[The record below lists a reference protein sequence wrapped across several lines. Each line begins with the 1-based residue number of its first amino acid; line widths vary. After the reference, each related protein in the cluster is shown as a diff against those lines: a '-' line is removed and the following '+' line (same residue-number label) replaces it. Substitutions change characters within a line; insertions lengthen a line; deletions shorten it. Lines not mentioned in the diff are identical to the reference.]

1 MSQKFFA
8 SVRRN
13 QRQWMVVLTV
23 LSMVSFLFLDNLSQ
37 KSGPMS
43 PFGGGLLIGSLVA
56 AGMCI
61 VGYPRGK
68 TVEFGSGGFVVGF
81 LAGFLGFGAVGFN
94 KPLARTAAG
103 NYSRTDFIHLA
114 NQRKKINQFVFSLAR
129 KVQNNQLQGFGGVD
143 DGSLMSHELL
153 LADAKKMGIHISDK
167 GVNDFL
173 HQISLGKMTTS
184 DFKSALREADLGE
197 GEMFELLKKELAAQL
212 VAELMIPPAYNPPI
226 ARGFERYVQE
236 STRCLAQTPYQ
247 LWDAFQKLTL
257 KESLQAVAIPV
268 NDFVSKAPEPTDSE
282 LAQFFDRYKFQRW
295 VDEARPGFNRPPRVQ
310 LAYLTANLEA
320 FEKGQEP
327 TDGEVSEYYEKNK
340 ERYRVVTEQPAS
352 TEGAAAEAT
361 KTDTIKTE
369 EPKSE
374 NPPAATEAK
383 PEQPAAG
390 DAESKPKEEVKPN
403 TEPPKEEKPAEKP
416 ADKPAD
422 GDKSQCGDDEPKKPE
437 AQPEAAKPAA
447 PAEAKPAEPAAEAK
461 PAEPAAEVKPEAAAE
476 AKPADAPKED
486 PKEAPPANPVVP
498 ALNAS
503 PETLPGPKF
512 RDLNDELKLEIREAI
527 LRERAFAKISTE
539 LDKAY
544 DLMVKL
550 GLDYDTT
557 MDKSKKPE
565 KAKAI
570 AEQLR
575 EYAQAHKLEYKETPE
590 WTYEELTA
598 EPIGTSLDGSGR
610 TPVATEAFTTAGRG
624 EQRLPLYAPRRSDSK
639 QQFESFAYWKIAT
652 FPAAV
657 SDPKDEAVRTRLIA
671 AWKFDQARKL
681 AEDRGKQ
688 LLDKVKANKNDMP
701 ATLGTEPITGTE
713 GSPVFKIIETEEF
726 SWLTAG
732 QAMPGQSQNP
742 TVSTIPMIDNVGNP
756 FMKTVFEELKD
767 GEVGLVTD
775 DSRSTFYLVKVV
787 NRDLAKDDG
796 GVAKQ
801 ERHQKF
807 MKEEFSSRLFP
818 IIKTPYQT
826 FAQLSQQQIDQ
837 AWRQSF
843 EQQHSVVWDTSGK
856 DMPDDQE

>member
-1 MSQKFFA
+1 MSQRFFA

-13 QRQWMVVLTV
+13 QRQWMVVVTV
-23 LSMVSFLFLDNLSQ
+23 LAMVSFLFLDNVSQ
-37 KSGPMS
+37 RSGPMS

-68 TVEFGSGGFVVGF
+68 TVEFGAGGFVVGF
-81 LAGFLGFGAVGFN
+81 LAGFLGFGAMGFN
-94 KPLARTAAG
+94 KPLARTSAG

-114 NQRKKINQFVFSLAR
+114 NQRKRINQFVFSLAR
-129 KVQNNQLQGFGGVD
+129 KVQNSQVQGFGGAD
-143 DGSLMSHELL
+143 DGSLMSHEML

-173 HQISLGKMTTS
+173 HQISLGKMTKA
-184 DFKSALREADLGE
+184 DFKSALTEAGLGE
-197 GEMFELLKKELAAQL
+197 SEMFELLKKELSAQL
-212 VAELMIPPAYNPPI
+212 VAELMVPPAYNPPI

-236 STRCLAQTPYQ
+236 STRSLAQTPHQ
-247 LWDAFQKLTL
+247 LWDAFQKLNL

-268 NDFVSKAPEPTDSE
+268 NDFISKAPEPTDTE

-310 LAYLTANLEA
+310 LAYLTANLET
-320 FEKGQEP
+320 FEKGEEP
-327 TDGEVSEYYEKNK
+327 SDSDVSEYYEKNK
-340 ERYRVVTEQPAS
+340 ERYRVTPGQATSTEGPAS
-352 TEGAAAEAT
+352 TDAAAGDAP
-361 KTDTIKTE
+361 KTDATKTE
-369 EPKSE
+369 EPKPE
-374 NPPAATEAK
+374 NPPAATETK

-390 DAESKPKEEVKPN
+390 DAEAKPKEEPKPN
-403 TEPPKEEKPAEKP
+403 ADAPKEEKPAENP
-416 ADKPAD
+416 ADKPAE
-422 GDKSQCGDDEPKKPE
+422 GDKSQCGDEEPKKPE
-437 AQPEAAKPAA
+437 AKPEEPKPAA
-447 PAEAKPAEPAAEAK
+447 PAEAKPAD
-461 PAEPAAEVKPEAAAE
+461 PAAEVKPEAPAE
-476 AKPADAPKED
+476 AKPADAPKEE
-486 PKEAPPANPVVP
+486 PKDAPPANPTVP

-503 PETLPGPKF
+503 PETLPGPKY

-544 DLMVKL
+544 DVMVKL

-557 MDKSKKPE
+557 TDKAKRPE
-565 KAKAI
+565 KAAAI
-570 AEQLR
+570 ADQLR

-590 WTYEELTA
+590 WTYEELAA
-598 EPIGTSLDGSGR
+598 EPIGVSLDGNGR
-610 TPVATEAFTTAGRG
+610 TPVSTEAFTTAGRG
-624 EQRLPLYAPRRSDSK
+624 EQRLPPYAPRRSESK
-639 QQFESFAYWKIAT
+639 QQFESFAYWKIA
-652 FPAAV
+652 FLPATV
-657 SDPKDEAVRTRLIA
+657 SDPKDETVRTRLIA
-671 AWKFDQARKL
+671 AWKFDQARKI
-681 AEDRGKQ
+681 AEDRGKA
-688 LLDKVKANKNDMP
+688 LLDKIKANNNDMP
-701 ATLGTEPITGTE
+701 ATLGTEPITGAE

-756 FMKTVFEELKD
+756 FMKMVFDELKD
-767 GEVGLVTD
+767 GEVGLVAD
-775 DSRSTFYLVKVV
+775 DSRSTFYIVKVV

-801 ERHQKF
+801 EQHQKF

-843 EQQHSVVWDTSGK
+843 EQQHSVVWDTSARE
-856 DMPDDQE
+856 MPDEQE